1 MSRPKN
7 SSTAI
12 CAAGKTLRF
21 LAIESVSPDE
31 EVSDEFVVCPDEA
44 TVVCALN
51 VTVLAVEAVVAIVAS
66 KEEFPLWRLIVF
78 ADAA

>member
-1 MSRPKN
+1 MSRLN
-7 SSTAI
+7 ASRAT

-21 LAIESVSPDE
+21 LAMESVSPDE
-31 EVSDEFVVCPDEA
+31 SVTDEFVVCPDEA

-66 KEEFPLWRLIVF
+66 KEELPLCRLIVF
-78 ADAA
+78 ADVA